1 MATYTVDFYLF
12 DPTGTIPTTNGQ
24 SFVWSGPSARQ
35 GRAVITDNETGVEE
49 FTLDDSAAGG
59 ETATAD
65 VTTPSGSSTGSG
77 VHAADVWTLRDTV
90 TGETFEVVRFSTD
103 TGDAAGSYTL
113 SEQPLVAGRSYE
125 VVAYDSDSNAAAGD
139 AAFSYAD
146 YDDGVIDGTS
156 GDDSIDLAYGD
167 AQGQSVDSTELGN
180 HNTVAA
186 GDGNDTVHGGMGSDT
201 IDGGSGNDLIYGDY
215 GGLDRPVETMSW
227 EAVSPTDTDVSAGF
241 TQNTGDVDVTF
252 SFASDGDN
260 LPLFEVDTDFPQYR
274 ASDETFST
282 THALF
287 LMGDGDG
294 ATSTTTIDF
303 TAADSS
309 GADDAVENLAFRIN
323 DIDWADAGHIDV
335 VTVNAYDAD
344 GNPVAVSFTL
354 DPGDTLSGNTITA
367 GATEDEPSDAAGS
380 ALIEI
385 AGPVSRVEIIYANG
399 GTSTQGIWVT
409 DLQFSAVPGD
419 GSNDSLLGGT
429 GNDTLYGEAGND
441 TLDGGDGDD
450 SLVGGDG
457 DDLFYGGAGS
467 DTFVGGAGADT
478 FDGGM
483 GLDYVSY
490 ESSDAAV
497 TVNLTNGTF
506 SGGDAEGDVHWGR
519 VDGIY
524 GSAFDDS
531 LTGYDGQGIDAD
543 GSYWTNAIFGRDG
556 NDTISGLDGRDWL
569 DGGSGDDSIDGG
581 GDADTLFGGDG
592 VDTILGGDG
601 DDSISGGRGG
611 DSIDA
616 GAGNDTI
623 EVSHGDTVDG
633 GDGDDLFRLVDLG
646 ETPGGTIFV
655 EGRTTG
661 QSGGDRLDFNGLV
674 DRTTLNITDS
684 TGGELTGTAQMFDGT
699 TVSFSNIDGI
709 ICFTPG
715 TLIRTATGLR
725 PVEALRPGD
734 LLITRDAGPQPL
746 RWVGAREVS
755 ATGSFAP
762 VQVPGGNRPLL
773 VSPQHRMLLSD
784 YRAELLFGEREVFV
798 SAALLAEYGAAEF
811 LPGGTV
817 TYIHLLLDRHHVI
830 EAEGLPTESF
840 HLGSTGL
847 ETLSEESRASLF
859 ATLPGLRADPDRF
872 GPTAR
877 RCLRRHEV
885 RSLLDWRDGLKLIAA

>member
-1 MATYTVDFYLF
+1 MATYTVDFCLF
-12 DPTGTIPTTNGQ
+12 DPAGTIPTTAGQ
-24 SFVWSGPSARQ
+24 SFAWSGPSARQ
-35 GRAVITDNETGVEE
+35 GSAVITDNEAGLEGR
-49 FTLDDSAAGG
+49 TLDGSDTGG

-65 VTTPSGSSTGSG
+65 VATPSGTSTATG

-90 TGETFEVVRFSTD
+90 TGDSFEVVRFSTD

-113 SEQPLVAGRSYE
+113 SEQPLIAGRSYE
-125 VVAYDSDSNAAAGD
+125 VVDHDSDANAAAGD

-146 YDDGVIDGTS
+146 YDDGVVDGS
-156 GDDSIDLAYGD
+156 GGEDSIDLAYADG
-167 AQGQSVDSTELGN
+167 QGQSVDSAALGN

-186 GDGNDTVHGGMGSDT
+186 GDGKDTAHGGMGSDT
-201 IDGGSGNDLIYGDY
+201 LDGGSGNDLIYGDY
-215 GGLDRPVETMSW
+215 GDLDRPVETMSW
-227 EAVSPTDTDVSAGF
+227 DAVSPTDTDVSAGF
-241 TQNTGDVDVTF
+241 TQTTGDVDVTF
-252 SFASDGDN
+252 SFTSDGDN
-260 LPLFEVDTDFPQYR
+260 RPLFEVDTDFPQYR

-303 TAADSS
+303 TSARNAGAA
-309 GADDAVENLAFRIN
+309 DAVENLRFRIN

-335 VTVNAYDAD
+335 VTVNAYDAAGD
-344 GNPVAVSFTL
+344 PIAVSVTAA
-354 DPGDTLSGNTITA
+354 PGDTLSGNTITA
-367 GATEDEPSDAAGS
+367 GATEEEPADAAGS

-385 AGPVSRVEIIYANG
+385 AGPASRVEIIYANA

-409 DLQFSAVPGD
+409 DLQFSAIPGA
-419 GSNDSLLGGT
+419 GSNDSLLGGK
-429 GNDTLYGEAGND
+429 GDDTLHGEAGDD
-441 TLDGGDGDD
+441 TLAGGDGDD

-457 DDLFYGGAGS
+457 GDLFYGGAGS
-467 DTFVGGAGADT
+467 DTLVGGAGADT
-478 FDGGM
+478 FHGGM

-497 TVNLTNGTF
+497 AVDLTNGTF
-506 SGGDAEGDVHWGR
+506 SGGDADGDVSGGGI
-519 VDGIY
+519 DGIY
-524 GSAFDDS
+524 GSAFDDM
-531 LTGYDGQGIDAD
+531 LTGYDGEGIDAD
-543 GSYWTNAIFGRDG
+543 GSYWSNAIYGRGG
-556 NDTISGLDGRDWL
+556 NDTISGLGGHDWL

-592 VDTILGGDG
+592 
-601 DDSISGGRGG
+601 DDSLSGGRGK

-633 GDGDDLFRLVDLG
+633 GDGDDLFRLVDFG
-646 ETPGGTIFV
+646 DEPGGTIFV

-661 QSGGDRLDFNGLV
+661 QSAGDRLDFNGLV
-674 DRTTLNITDS
+674 DRTTLDISDS

-725 PVEALRPGD
+725 PVEMLRPGD

-755 ATGSFAP
+755 ATGRFAP
-762 VQVPGGNRPLL
+762 VRVPGGTRPLL

-798 SAALLAEYGAAEF
+798 SAALLAEHGAAEM

-840 HLGSTGL
+840 HLGRTGL
-847 ETLSEESRASLF
+847 ETLSEVSRASLF
-859 ATLPGLRADPDRF
+859 ATLPELRADPGRF

-885 RSLLDWRDGLKLIAA
+885 CSLLDRHDGLKLIAA